1 VTTDSTTAPD
11 PLLHWTAIAEHARD
25 HHGANWATSERA
37 MHAIIGAFDSILPD
51 GADYDHRD
59 GAIRPAD
66 DDDEDEGTEAAALP
80 RWGDTQL
87 LSCMIAAL
95 ATSPP
100 ACDLEAIYGTET
112 FVAPRY
118 QQPPPGER
126 PARDQPPG

>member
-1 VTTDSTTAPD
+1 MTTDSTTAPD
-11 PLLHWTAIAEHARD
+11 PVLHWTAIAEHARD
-25 HHGANWATSERA
+25 HHGADWATDEQA
-37 MHAIIGAFDSILPD
+37 CGAIVGAFDAILPN
-51 GADYDHRD
+51 GSDYDHRD

-66 DDDEDEGTEAAALP
+66 DEEDTEAAALP
-80 RWGDTQL
+80 RWGDPQL

-126 PARDQPPG
+126 PARDQPAG